1 MPPKPPCAMPDLDRR
16 LLLQSGFL
24 GLAAVSAPGAAQ
36 RLAASGFTHAVASG
50 EPTHRSV
57 MLWTRYV
64 PSTGSSQRLEYQVS
78 RTPDFSRIVADGAAA
93 AEPERDYCAR
103 AVADGLDP
111 GAWYFYRFVDSTG
124 RFSPV
129 GRTRTLP
136 VGPVAHF
143 KIAVFSCANLGFGWF
158 NAYAHAA
165 ARQDIDLVLHL
176 GDYLY
181 EYPRGEYPAA
191 QHALSGRDLQPA
203 SETVSLADYR
213 LRHAAYRAEPD
224 LQRLHQLF
232 PMVAMWDDHE
242 SANDSWKGGAENH
255 QPETEGDWE
264 IRKAAAVR
272 AFREWLPISDEAW
285 ESYQIGDLATLF
297 RPETRLT
304 GRTEPLNLG
313 EAVRDAPDLGPAL
326 LNFRDGPWLD
336 PSRTMLGFAQEEW
349 LAQALK
355 RSVRARTRWQ
365 VLGQQVIMGSIGF
378 APEIAA
384 WLEPTAAASVKQR
397 LARSLAS
404 SRIGLPFNF
413 DMWDGYPAARRRLL
427 RSALEADA
435 NLVVLSGDSHN
446 AWAFD
451 LDLEGTPAGVDLAV
465 QSVTSPGYEFYLPRI
480 SPEDVAR
487 SIVRASPQLRWA
499 ETSRRGYMTLELTPE
514 RATGQWLFL
523 ETVKSRSSRVAA
535 EHRLSVRSRMRRFS

>member
-1 MPPKPPCAMPDLDRR
+1 M
-16 LLLQSGFL
+16 
-24 GLAAVSAPGAAQ
+24 
-36 RLAASGFTHAVASG
+36 LAASGFTHAVASG
-50 EPTHRSV
+50 EPKHRSV

-64 PSTGSSQRLEYQVS
+64 PPAGSSARLEYQVS

-93 AEPERDYCAR
+93 AHPERDYCVR
-103 AVADGLDP
+103 AVAEGLAP
-111 GAWYFYRFVDSTG
+111 GAWYFYRFVDSSG

-136 VGPVAHF
+136 DGSVANF

-191 QHALSGRDLQPA
+191 RHALSGRAFEPA
-203 SETVSLADYR
+203 GETVTLADYR
-213 LRHAAYRAEPD
+213 LRYAAYRADPD

-255 QPETEGDWE
+255 QPETEGDWD
-264 IRKAAAVR
+264 IRKDAAVR
-272 AFREWLPISDEAW
+272 AFREWLPVSDEAW
-285 ESYQIGDLATLF
+285 ESYQIGDLATLS

-313 EAVRDAPDLGPAL
+313 KAVRDAPDLAAAL
-326 LNFRDGPWLD
+326 LNFRDSVWLD
-336 PSRTMLGFAQEEW
+336 PSRTMLGSAQEEW
-349 LAQALK
+349 LARELR
-355 RSVRARTRWQ
+355 RSVGARTRWQ

-397 LARSLAS
+397 LVRSLAS

-413 DMWDGYPAARRRLL
+413 DMWDGYPAARGRLL

-451 LDLEGTPAGVDLAV
+451 LDFEGTPAGVDLAV

-480 SPEDVAR
+480 SSEDVAR
-487 SIVRASPQLRWA
+487 AIVSASPQLKWA
-499 ETSRRGYMTLELTPE
+499 QTSRRGYMTLELSPE
-514 RATGQWLFL
+514 RATGEWLFL
-523 ETVKSRSSRVAA
+523 DTVKSRSSTVAKS
-535 EHRLSVRSRMRRFS
+535 HRLSVRSRMRRFS